1 MRALLSC
8 LLSFTGK
15 LIWKMSPIE
24 FSEILGVFVKTLTA
38 NDKYL
43 VLDCEKLPL
52 PIPTQLS
59 EKRKTFSEYF
69 IAFLESTSNFKDFE
83 RKYDRHSQSI
93 SELQTVKNLV
103 RTLSKKPRLRTR
115 FDTQDVKASQILAKP
130 P

>member
-43 VLDCEKLPL
+43 VLDWKKLPL

-59 EKRKTFSEYF
+59 EKRKTFSQYF
-69 IAFLESTSNFKDFE
+69 VPFLECKSNFKHFE
-83 RKYDRHSQSI
+83 RKDDRHSQSI
-93 SELQTVKNLV
+93 SEIRDCEKLG
-103 RTLSKKPRLRTR
+103 
-115 FDTQDVKASQILAKP
+115 
-130 P
+130 

>member
-1 MRALLSC
+1 
-8 LLSFTGK
+8 
-15 LIWKMSPIE
+15 MSPIE

-43 VLDCEKLPL
+43 VLDCKKLPL

-59 EKRKTFSEYF
+59 EKRKTFSQYF

>member
-1 MRALLSC
+1 
-8 LLSFTGK
+8 
-15 LIWKMSPIE
+15 MSPLE

-43 VLDCEKLPL
+43 VLDWKKLPL

-103 RTLSKKPRLRTR
+103 RPVSKKRCFRTC
-115 FDTQDVKASQILAKP
+115 FDSQHVKATQIVSKSP
-130 P
+130 